1 MQRVIPK
8 CTGLNAVIVILY
20 LIFSLGWKLGKELVW
35 AVLALTISHVLM
47 AGAVPEWGVRGRG
60 RAGQNG
66 KKGWNSL
73 RLARQPSLSQFLY
86 VVIGPLHVGEF
97 DLSHT

>member
-1 MQRVIPK
+1 MHRLK
-8 CTGLNAVIVILY
+8 CSNHHIISH
-20 LIFSLGWKLGKELVW
+20 IFSGLEVWEELVW

-47 AGAVPEWGVRGRG
+47 SGAVPEWGVRGRG

-73 RLARQPSLSQFLY
+73 RLARQLSLSQFLK